1 MQAIGVAGSATHSVD
16 ITRDTYRSDSFI
28 VTIDTEKVPQSSFSG
43 TPCNTGALLTFNMKG
58 FGHDDAS
65 YCKRAYI
72 SCNVDMILQ
81 ISDQGALLLS

>member
-1 MQAIGVAGSATHSVD
+1 
-16 ITRDTYRSDSFI
+16 
-28 VTIDTEKVPQSSFSG
+28 
-43 TPCNTGALLTFNMKG
+43 MKG

-65 YCKRAYI
+65 YAKRAYV